1 MALNTPIGLGEANII
16 TGRLTATYTA
26 AQTKSISIQIT
37 GNNAGNGGA
46 GGDIYLDDISFKVIT
61 TPADVTLV
69 AGAKV
74 GGTPAV
80 DNLSYGGGL
89 VNAQGGDDV
98 ITVIAKR
105 VTPAGIRKMG
115 AFDVTLALSVLHHL
129 PRWRSYLD
137 VLRQSAPI
145 LFIETAHPTETLPKA
160 KAHGH
165 TAEMIAEML
174 DIGAEPICET
184 PGYDAAF
191 MRTTWVVRK

>member
-1 MALNTPIGLGEANII
+1 MSRYTEDWYGRDHRFDAITAHLGGASVDRVLDFGALNTVMARRLIASDLHPAEVVVVDDTI
-16 TGRLTATYTA
+16 TE
-26 AQTKSISIQIT
+26 S
-37 GNNAGNGGA
+37 
-46 GGDIYLDDISFKVIT
+46 
-61 TPADVTLV
+61 
-69 AGAKV
+69 
-74 GGTPAV
+74 
-80 DNLSYGGGL
+80 
-89 VNAQGGDDV
+89 GDDA

-105 VTPAGIRKMG
+105 VTPAGIRKLG

-137 VLRQSAPI
+137 ALRQSAPI
-145 LFIETAHPTETLPKA
+145 LFVETAHPTETLPKA